1 MNNHFTITIT
11 DHENGVKQYHLNKII
26 KKVVFYTLLFLALL
40 GAIAVGTIIYLNH
53 SIQKS
58 EEKKEKIHKAYTEL
72 MEKNKLLETKMA
84 ITEQTLLSKKIELE
98 ETSSALSEIE
108 TLIGLNPAKDMSL
121 QDRIDSTKLSSE
133 NIAVMLQF
141 IPSGSPVPYKGITS
155 KYGWRK
161 HPIAKKREFHPG
173 TDMKAPMGTKVV
185 ATADGVVEY
194 AGYHK
199 RSGYGRLIIID
210 HNYGFKT
217 YFGHLSKIKVKAGTF
232 VKKGTLIAFT
242 GNTGLSNGPHLHYEV
257 RFIQRPLNPY
267 WFIKWGV
274 NNFNEIFQKEKKI
287 PWQSLIAMI
296 SKIKIVLKPSQVQP
310 LSPSVQ
316 PSKGK

>member
-1 MNNHFTITIT
+1 MHNHFTITIT

-26 KKVVFYTLLFLALL
+26 KKVAFYTVLFLGIL
-40 GAIAVGTIIYLNH
+40 GAIAVGTIIYLND
-53 SIQKS
+53 SIEKS
-58 EEKKEKIHKAYTEL
+58 EAKKEKIHKAYQEL
-72 MEKNKLLETKMA
+72 VSKNKALEDKMA
-84 ITEQTLLSKKIELE
+84 QTEQTLLSKQIELE
-98 ETSSALSEIE
+98 ETSTALAEIE
-108 TLIGLNPAKDMSL
+108 TLIGLKPAKDMSL
-121 QDRIDSTKLSSE
+121 QERIDSTKLSSE

-141 IPSGSPVPYKGITS
+141 IPNGSPILYKGITS
-155 KYGWRK
+155 RYGWRT

-173 TDMKAPMGTKVV
+173 SDMKASMGTPVV

-199 RSGYGRLIIID
+199 RSGYGKLVIID

-232 VKKGTLIAFT
+232 VKKGTVIALT

-274 NNFNEIFQKEKKI
+274 DNFSEIFQKEKKI

-296 SKIKIVLKPSQVQP
+296 SRIKIVLKPSQAQP
-310 LSPSVQ
+310 SSPSVQ
-316 PSKGK
+316 P